1 MLAAV
6 SEAAPPDR
14 WLGETL
20 SGRYR
25 IDAPLGQGGLG
36 MVYRATHLGI
46 DRPVAVKVLHPELL
60 PNVGLRQR
68 FEREVKTLSRLAHPH
83 VVSLIDSGVLDD
95 GSGYLVMELLEGES
109 LEQRL
114 RAGAMAPD
122 QAIVI
127 VRQILLALAEAHQKG
142 VLHRDIKPAN
152 VFLLPLADGGTHVKL
167 LDFGLAKVRSDM
179 ATDPGAFPTLTA
191 DGTVVGTPT
200 YMAPE
205 QAAAAT
211 ADASSDVYS
220 VGIVLFELLTGRPP
234 FEGKT
239 KLETIRAHLGQ
250 AVPELESVRPGLS
263 PAPELAA
270 LVHKALAKDRLERYA
285 SAREMLSA
293 LDALPSPAAR
303 VLSGEAQTE
312 RPPAISGTE
321 PTMSLRGSELAT
333 LDSVPSAKAKAG
345 TSTPK
350 TKTAPPAKT
359 KIPAL
364 ALPIALGAVALV
376 GIIGGAWALWAGDE
390 PVDPATD
397 PDDPL
402 VESDSTAVDGDG
414 DASVALD
421 PEAEAAIA
429 EDSETDPSNPFNA
442 GPIPDELRESRRRIF
457 RGRWLDADQ
466 LRDVRRYQRAHPDD
480 ARSSLLL
487 ARHHR
492 LQGEWAPAVRHYRA
506 AHRIDAGS
514 AAFRPMLHDLVRAA
528 RERTSATA
536 AAQALEQIYG
546 REALPAVE
554 RSIRSRGLDA
564 AERRRL
570 TRLRDRLSAL

>member
-6 SEAAPPDR
+6 SEAPPDR

-25 IDAPLGQGGLG
+25 IDGPLGQGGLG

-122 QAIVI
+122 QAIII
-127 VRQILLALAEAHQKG
+127 VRQILLGLAEAHQKG

-263 PAPELAA
+263 PEPELSA

-303 VLSGEAQTE
+303 VVSGEAQTE

-333 LDSVPSAKAKAG
+333 LDSVPSAKAKAA
-345 TSTPK
+345 SSSPK
-350 TKTAPPAKT
+350 AKTAAAKT
-359 KIPAL
+359 KSK
-364 ALPIALGAVALV
+364 LPVLPVALGAVALI
-376 GIIGGAWALWAGDE
+376 GILGGAWALWGGD
-390 PVDPATD
+390 DPAGSGDDGETTIEGD
-397 PDDPL
+397 PS
-402 VESDSTAVDGDG
+402 VTGESD
-414 DASVALD
+414 ASAPSD
-421 PEAEAAIA
+421 PEADAATA
-429 EDSETDPSNPFNA
+429 EDSETDPTNPFNA
-442 GPIPDELRESRRRIF
+442 GPLPEELRESRRQIF
-457 RGRWLDADQ
+457 RGRWLDAEQ
-466 LRDVRRYQRAHPDD
+466 LRDVRRYQRAHPED
-480 ARSSLLL
+480 ARAPLLL

-506 AHRIDAGS
+506 AHRVDAGS
-514 AAFRPMLHDLVRAA
+514 SRFRPMLHDLVRAA
-528 RERTSATA
+528 RERTAASA

-546 REALPAVE
+546 RDALPYVE
-554 RSIRSRGLDA
+554 RALRSRGLDA

-570 TRLRDRLSAL
+570 TRVRDRLSGL